1 MASKEDQIIALLV
14 DIRNRLGSLDARL
27 RRVEEHAQTIRADVG
42 TAGNWTKQILD
53 RR

>member
-14 DIRNRLGSLDARL
+14 DIQHRLSSLDTRFK
-27 RRVEEHAQTIRADVG
+27 RVEDHAQTIRNDVV